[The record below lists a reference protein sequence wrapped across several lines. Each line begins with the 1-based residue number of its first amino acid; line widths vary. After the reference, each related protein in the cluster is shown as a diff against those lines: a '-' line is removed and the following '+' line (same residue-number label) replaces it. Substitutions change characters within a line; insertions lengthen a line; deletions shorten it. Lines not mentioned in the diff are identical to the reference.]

1 MAPTPN
7 YKAHHLLLSQH
18 SILLV
23 GEWLTLTPG
32 QRTNLL
38 CKSAGESGNIPWEE
52 VGARSGSEVC
62 PQAWVMQHKAEAM
75 GEICKG
81 RSQ

>member
-38 CKSAGESGNIPWEE
+38 CKSAGESGNTPWEE
-52 VGARSGSEVC
+52 VGARSGSEVI
-62 PQAWVMQHKAEAM
+62 PSVPRTLSPGLGDAAQ
-75 GEICKG
+75 G
-81 RSQ
+81 

>member
-18 SILLV
+18 SILLA

-52 VGARSGSEVC
+52 VGARSGSEVI
-62 PQAWVMQHKAEAM
+62 PSVPHTLSPGLGDAAQ
-75 GEICKG
+75 G
-81 RSQ
+81 